1 MARSKNGC
9 LKILVCAGSGSDP
22 SAGSDA
28 DADDHPDENKA
39 ISDKSR
45 WSFRRRSTRHRILK
59 NSDISEPETLS
70 SSKAKADITPS
81 NNVYT
86 STYSYASEKPL
97 HQDKPDEKILHEEKP
112 EEKPLHQE
120 VSDEKLEKPIEKPV
134 DKLMEEP
141 TDQIIEKSIELPVEK
156 TTETPTEEPAEKITD
171 APTEVPVE
179 KTGVAESEDPAEKI
193 MENPIEETPER
204 AIEELIEKPTESIS
218 VSSAEPEQE
227 ETASLVEGSGAD
239 PDEEHLESEATDL
252 QPGSGTCIARQEL
265 PNQKDLVK
273 LQAVIRGRLVRK
285 QASESLHCLLA
296 IVKIQGL
303 IRARQAQQSGG
314 KVQETIVHSSGEK
327 LLQNGF
333 ALKLMDSM
341 PTPKSIHIKCDP
353 SESDITWK
361 WMERWTSLIPPIT
374 GEHLPEHIENGELM
388 GANVKEDAQH
398 DDKIV
403 PLDSDLSFPKLVHDD
418 VKETLGTSDSRALD
432 VPASIPDESSE
443 VEIKRDPE
451 SELIENTDID
461 AEQVTDQKTENA
473 VDEFLMPSDQ
483 QSTQADASSEPIPLP
498 EKPESSN
505 EDSGDAY
512 NSEQTLEMEDKK
524 AVARKSCNPAFAA
537 AQLKFEELS
546 TNSTV
551 SRSSSS
557 SYLDGAS
564 KSRAH
569 TPRSQEDY
577 SSKQDNDMGLPE
589 SSVGHDAKMIIA
601 ASECGTEISISST
614 LDSPDRSEGDGGE
627 IVLEIGALENRN
639 YVSDKANKD
648 DSIVHSEV
656 KNAPEVEAQPQKEE
670 QQNGH
675 ASDPEI
681 EAQPQEVLVQEPHVE
696 PEESDL
702 HDHLEKPVES
712 YATPEGT
719 PMSRATFPESHGT
732 PSSEVSVNTKKGRS
746 KKPKSHASKRSL
758 ASPSSDSVGRSSTD
772 NFSKESRRAKREN
785 PSKAAKSD
793 NVDQEPRISNSN
805 PLPSYMQFTESA
817 RAKASANA
825 SPKMSPDVQ
834 DSNPRKRHSLPMTNG
849 KHDLSPRMQRS
860 SSQAQAQQNVKT
872 NGAVPQNSSGK
883 CFVLS
888 YPFVLSDQFSTL
900 SFYLLTSCLL
910 KLSSSIHFIAT
921 L

>member
-45 WSFRRRSTRHRILK
+45 WSFRRRSTRHRVLK

-97 HQDKPDEKILHEEKP
+97 HQDRPDEKILHEEKS

-120 VSDEKLEKPIEKPV
+120 MSDEKLMEKQIEKPV

-141 TDQIIEKSIELPVEK
+141 ADQIIEKSIEQPDEK
-156 TTETPTEEPAEKITD
+156 TTETLTEEPAEKSD
-171 APTEVPVE
+171 APTEVPAE
-179 KTGVAESEDPAEKI
+179 KISEAASEDPAERI
-193 MENPIEETPER
+193 MENPMEETTER
-204 AIEELIEKPTESIS
+204 EFEELIEKPTESIS
-218 VSSAEPEQE
+218 VASTVPEQE
-227 ETASLVEGSGAD
+227 EATSLVEGSSAD
-239 PDEEHLESEATDL
+239 PEEGHLEPAATDL
-252 QPGSGTCIARQEL
+252 QPSIGSYIAREEL
-265 PNQKDLVK
+265 LNEKDLVK

-314 KVQETIVHSSGEK
+314 KMQETIVHSSGER
-327 LLQNGF
+327 LLRNGF
-333 ALKLMDSM
+333 ALKLIDSM
-341 PTPKSIHIKCDP
+341 PTPKSVHIKCDP
-353 SESDITWK
+353 SESDVTWR
-361 WMERWTSLIPPIT
+361 WMERWTSLIPSIT
-374 GEHLPEHIENGELM
+374 GEHLPEHGENCELM
-388 GANVKEDAQH
+388 GENVKEDAQH
-398 DDKIV
+398 DEEIV
-403 PLDSDLSFPKLVHDD
+403 PLDSNISSPKLVPDD
-418 VKETLGTSDSRALD
+418 VEVTLGTSDSSALEA
-432 VPASIPDESSE
+432 PASIPDESSE
-443 VEIKRDPE
+443 VEIKRGPE
-451 SELIENTDID
+451 SELVENIDID
-461 AEQVTDQKTENA
+461 AEQVADQKTLNSM
-473 VDEFLMPSDQ
+473 DEFVMSSDH
-483 QSTQADASSEPIPLP
+483 QSSQADASSEPIPLP
-498 EKPESSN
+498 EKPESSI
-505 EDSGDAY
+505 EDCGDAY
-512 NSEQTLEMEDKK
+512 SSEQTLEMEGKRS
-524 AVARKSCNPAFAA
+524 VGRKSCNPAFAA

-551 SRSSSS
+551 SRSNSS
-557 SYLDGAS
+557 SYLDVAS

-577 SSKQDNDMGLPE
+577 SSKQDNDTGLPE
-589 SSVGHDAKMIIA
+589 SSVAHDAKMIIA

-639 YVSDKANKD
+639 YAPDKANKD
-648 DSIVHSEV
+648 DSVVHSEV

-675 ASDPEI
+675 VADPEV
-681 EAQPQEVLVQEPHVE
+681 EAQPQEELVQELHVEVE
-696 PEESDL
+696 PENSDL
-702 HDHLEKPVES
+702 HDHLEKPLES
-712 YATPEGT
+712 FATPEGT
-719 PMSRATFPESHGT
+719 PISRTTIPESHGT
-732 PSSEVSVNTKKGRS
+732 PSSEVSVNTKKSRS

-785 PSKAAKSD
+785 SSKAAKSD

-817 RAKASANA
+817 RAKASAGS

-849 KHDLSPRMQRS
+849 KHDSSPRMQRS
-860 SSQAQAQQNVKT
+860 SSQAQQNVKS
-872 NGAVPQNSSGK
+872 NSANSSDK
-883 CFVLS
+883 RWH
-888 YPFVLSDQFSTL
+888 
-900 SFYLLTSCLL
+900 
-910 KLSSSIHFIAT
+910 I
-921 L
+921 

>member
-45 WSFRRRSTRHRILK
+45 WSFRRRSTRHRVLK

-97 HQDKPDEKILHEEKP
+97 HQDKPDEKILHDEKS

-120 VSDEKLEKPIEKPV
+120 MSDEKLMEQPIEKPV

-141 TDQIIEKSIELPVEK
+141 ADQIIEKSIEQPAEK
-156 TTETPTEEPAEKITD
+156 TTETPTEEQPGKSD
-171 APTEVPVE
+171 APTEVPAE
-179 KTGVAESEDPAEKI
+179 KISEAASEDPAERT
-193 MENPIEETPER
+193 MENPMEGTTER
-204 AIEELIEKPTESIS
+204 EFKELIEKPTESIS
-218 VSSAEPEQE
+218 VSSTVPEQE
-227 ETASLVEGSGAD
+227 ETTSLVEGGSAD
-239 PDEEHLESEATDL
+239 PEEDHLESAATDL
-252 QPGSGTCIARQEL
+252 QPSSGTYIAREEL
-265 PNQKDLVK
+265 LNQKDLVK
-273 LQAVIRGRLVRK
+273 LQAVVRGRLVRK

-314 KVQETIVHSSGEK
+314 KMQETIVHSSGER
-327 LLQNGF
+327 LLRNGF

-341 PTPKSIHIKCDP
+341 PTPKSVHIKCDP
-353 SESDITWK
+353 SESDVTWK
-361 WMERWTSLIPPIT
+361 WMERWTSLIPSIT
-374 GEHLPEHIENGELM
+374 GEHLPEHRENCELM
-388 GANVKEDAQH
+388 GENVKEDAQH
-398 DDKIV
+398 DEDIV
-403 PLDSDLSFPKLVHDD
+403 PLDSDLSFPKLVSGD
-418 VKETLGTSDSRALD
+418 VEVTLGTSDSSALEA
-432 VPASIPDESSE
+432 PASIPDESSE

-451 SELIENTDID
+451 SELVENIDID
-461 AEQVTDQKTENA
+461 GEQVTDRKTS
-473 VDEFLMPSDQ
+473 VDEFLMSSDH
-483 QSTQADASSEPIPLP
+483 QSSQADASSEPIPLPEKPEFIPLP

-512 NSEQTLEMEDKK
+512 SSEQTLEMEGKRS
-524 AVARKSCNPAFAA
+524 AGRKSCNPAFAA

-551 SRSSSS
+551 SRSNSS
-557 SYLDGAS
+557 SYLDMAS

-577 SSKQDNDMGLPE
+577 SSKQDNDTGLPE
-589 SSVGHDAKMIIA
+589 SSVAHDPKMLIA
-601 ASECGTEISISST
+601 TSECGTEISISST

-639 YVSDKANKD
+639 YDASDKANKD
-648 DSIVHSEV
+648 DSVVHSEV
-656 KNAPEVEAQPQKEE
+656 KSAPEVEAQPQKEE

-675 ASDPEI
+675 VADPEV
-681 EAQPQEVLVQEPHVE
+681 EAQPQEELAQELHVE
-696 PEESDL
+696 PENLDL
-702 HDHLEKPVES
+702 HDHLEKPLES

-719 PMSRATFPESHGT
+719 PISRATVPESHGT
-732 PSSEVSVNTKKGRS
+732 PSSEVSVNTRKSRS

-785 PSKAAKSD
+785 SSKAAKTD

-817 RAKASANA
+817 RAKASAGS

-849 KHDLSPRMQRS
+849 KHDSSPRMQRS
-860 SSQAQAQQNVKT
+860 SSQAQQNVKS
-872 NGAVPQNSSGK
+872 NNAVPHNSSDK
-883 CFVLS
+883 RWH
-888 YPFVLSDQFSTL
+888 
-900 SFYLLTSCLL
+900 
-910 KLSSSIHFIAT
+910 I
-921 L
+921 

>member
-45 WSFRRRSTRHRILK
+45 WSFRRRSTRHRVLK

-81 NNVYT
+81 SNVYT

-97 HQDKPDEKILHEEKP
+97 HQDKPNEKILHEEKS

-120 VSDEKLEKPIEKPV
+120 MSDEKLMEKPIEKPV

-141 TDQIIEKSIELPVEK
+141 ADQIIEKSIEQPAEK
-156 TTETPTEEPAEKITD
+156 TTETPTEEPAEKSD
-171 APTEVPVE
+171 APTEVPAE
-179 KTGVAESEDPAEKI
+179 KISEASSEDPAERI
-193 MENPIEETPER
+193 MENPVEGTTER
-204 AIEELIEKPTESIS
+204 EFEELIEKPTESIS
-218 VSSAEPEQE
+218 VSSTVPEHE
-227 ETASLVEGSGAD
+227 ETTSLVEGSSAD
-239 PDEEHLESEATDL
+239 PEEDHLESSATDL
-252 QPGSGTCIARQEL
+252 QPSSVTYIAREEL
-265 PNQKDLVK
+265 LDQKDLVK
-273 LQAVIRGRLVRK
+273 LQAVVRGRLVRK

-314 KVQETIVHSSGEK
+314 KMQETIVHSSGER
-327 LLQNGF
+327 LLRNGF

-341 PTPKSIHIKCDP
+341 PTPKSVYIKCDP
-353 SESDITWK
+353 SESDVTWK
-361 WMERWTSLIPPIT
+361 WMERWTSLIPSIT
-374 GEHLPEHIENGELM
+374 GEHLPEHRENCELM
-388 GANVKEDAQH
+388 GENVKEDAQQ
-398 DDKIV
+398 DEEIV
-403 PLDSDLSFPKLVHDD
+403 PLDSDLSFPKLMPDD
-418 VKETLGTSDSRALD
+418 AKATLGTSDSSALEA
-432 VPASIPDESSE
+432 PASIPDESSE
-443 VEIKRDPE
+443 VEIKDH
-451 SELIENTDID
+451 
-461 AEQVTDQKTENA
+461 
-473 VDEFLMPSDQ
+473 
-483 QSTQADASSEPIPLP
+483 QSSQADASNEPIPLP

-505 EDSGDAY
+505 EDSGGAFS
-512 NSEQTLEMEDKK
+512 SEQTLEMEGKRS
-524 AVARKSCNPAFAA
+524 AGRKSCNPAFAA

-551 SRSSSS
+551 SRSNSS
-557 SYLDGAS
+557 SYLDLAS

-577 SSKQDNDMGLPE
+577 SSKQDNDTGLPE
-589 SSVGHDAKMIIA
+589 SSVAHDAKMIIA

-639 YVSDKANKD
+639 YAPDKANKD
-648 DSIVHSEV
+648 DSVVHSEV
-656 KNAPEVEAQPQKEE
+656 KSAPEVEAQPQKEE

-675 ASDPEI
+675 VADPEV
-681 EAQPQEVLVQEPHVE
+681 EAQPQEELVQELHVE
-696 PEESDL
+696 PENLDL
-702 HDHLEKPVES
+702 HDHLEKPLES

-719 PMSRATFPESHGT
+719 PISRATVPESHGT
-732 PSSEVSVNTKKGRS
+732 PSSEVSVNNKKSRS

-785 PSKAAKSD
+785 SSKTAKSE

-817 RAKASANA
+817 RAKASASS

-849 KHDLSPRMQRS
+849 KHDSSPRMQRS
-860 SSQAQAQQNVKT
+860 SSQAQQNVKS
-872 NGAVPQNSSGK
+872 NNAVPHNSSDK
-883 CFVLS
+883 RWH
-888 YPFVLSDQFSTL
+888 
-900 SFYLLTSCLL
+900 
-910 KLSSSIHFIAT
+910 I
-921 L
+921 